1 MKNRI
6 KQIKNVAFN
15 LVLIFLLSS
24 LVSCEKNS
32 DIVGTNDG
40 KPIPIAISLIGL
52 KLDQGYCYKLGYNL
66 PVNGDSAEAPTAST
80 LVLFENGVELPV
92 AHANHQSIRDY
103 GGGQY
108 SHWGNSL
115 YFSASDNTNPLD
127 NGRKYTYILKK

>member
-1 MKNRI
+1 MKNRTKRI
-6 KQIKNVAFN
+6 ENVALI
-15 LVLIFLLSS
+15 LVSIFLLLS
-24 LVSCEKNS
+24 LISCEKNS
-32 DIVGTNDG
+32 DIVEPKSE
-40 KPIPIAISLIGL
+40 KPVPVAISLIGL

-108 SHWGNSL
+108 SHWGGAL
-115 YFSASDNTNPLD
+115 YFSTSDNTNPLD
-127 NGRKYTYILKK
+127 NGRKYTYIIKN